1 MSDYSTSSD
10 ATLSPSVCDVFQQ
23 RLYHHYPQYRGKL
36 SQDQLY
42 QLQELAKTITLKTNS
57 AAIWQS
63 IESNP
68 ISLMYFHHKLD
79 RIHHP
84 SGKAKGMVFSTFIF
98 IMGAVWSWGVN
109 EMDPTLVH
117 LGSLLVGLLGP
128 VAQRGLEHFRQK
140 KTSSTN
146 FRQPDPNLPDPDQ
159 PESKEKEDDHA

>member
-79 RIHHP
+79 RIHHA

-98 IMGAVWSWGVN
+98 IMGAVWSW
-109 EMDPTLVH
+109 
-117 LGSLLVGLLGP
+117 
-128 VAQRGLEHFRQK
+128 GLEHFRQK